1 MIVADALA
9 FGETRSTRSVVFWR
23 TEARRGFNYYRQ
35 NQDRM
40 KYDIYSANGWFIGSG
55 VIESG
60 CKTIVCQRFKQ
71 SGMIWSLNGVKS
83 LLPLRTLLNLFFD

>member
-1 MIVADALA
+1 
-9 FGETRSTRSVVFWR
+9 
-23 TEARRGFNYYRQ
+23 
-35 NQDRM
+35 M

-71 SGMIWSLNGVKS
+71 SGMIW
-83 LLPLRTLLNLFFD
+83 

>member
-1 MIVADALA
+1 MQRIASEIEA
-9 FGETRSTRSVVFWR
+9 FSLSFSIKLF
-23 TEARRGFNYYRQ
+23 AP
-35 NQDRM
+35 
-40 KYDIYSANGWFIGSG
+40 NGWFIGSG

-83 LLPLRTLLNLFFD
+83 LLPLRTLLMSNRLEEFFRYRKKHLEQVSFVS